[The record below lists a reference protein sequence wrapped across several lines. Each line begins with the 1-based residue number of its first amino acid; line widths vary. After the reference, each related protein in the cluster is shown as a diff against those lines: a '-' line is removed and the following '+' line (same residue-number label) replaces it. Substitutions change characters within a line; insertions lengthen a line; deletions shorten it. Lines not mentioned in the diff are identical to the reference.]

1 MKRPMG
7 TIQAAAPR
15 LQGPHL
21 KVVASLRMDEGEVRE
36 AQLPDREMAVM
47 LPRCVLLAG
56 AARAPMSLLDTLRPI
71 VERMCLGRRART
83 WQYKDRWFFS
93 FQPWKGVRFVEDP
106 PQPVPASAETAEP
119 AAGPDAQ
126 AAARSLSD

>member
-7 TIQAAAPR
+7 TIEAAAPR

-21 KVVASLRMDEGEVRE
+21 KVMASLRMDQGEVRE

-47 LPRCVLLAG
+47 LPRCILLAG
-56 AARAPMSLLDTLRPI
+56 QSRAPVSLLDTLRPM

-93 FQPWKGVRFVEDP
+93 FQPWKGVQFVEEGLP
-106 PQPVPASAETAEP
+106 GPAQPQAVERP
-119 AAGPDAQ
+119 AAPG
-126 AAARSLSD
+126 

>member
-21 KVVASLRMDEGEVRE
+21 KVIASLRMDEGELRE

-47 LPRCVLLAG
+47 LPRCVLLCG
-56 AARAPMSLLDTLRPI
+56 AARAPVSLLDTLRPI
-71 VERMCLGRRART
+71 VERMCVGRRART

-106 PQPVPASAETAEP
+106 PPSPAEGGPSPAH
-119 AAGPDAQ
+119 AAG
-126 AAARSLSD
+126 AAD